1 MIHRHERSPIIGS
14 WRIVDM
20 EVWDR
25 DAFEL
30 EGPAT
35 FTFEADGT
43 GGFHLIAVQGW
54 IDARF
59 VTREGQAAVE
69 FSWEGNNERD
79 PASGRGW
86 AILEEDRL
94 VGRLF
99 LHLGDDSAFTAERWA
114 PLGPRTR
121 KGR

>member
-1 MIHRHERSPIIGS
+1 MNRKLARSPIIGS
-14 WRIVDM
+14 WRVVEM

-35 FTFEADGT
+35 FTFDADGT
-43 GGFHLIAVQGW
+43 GGFHLIAVRGW
-54 IDARF
+54 VDARF
-59 VTREGQAAVE
+59 VTREGREAVE
-69 FSWEGNNERD
+69 FSWEGNDERD

-86 AILEEDRL
+86 AILEGDRL

-99 LHLGDDSAFTAERWA
+99 FHLGDDSAFTAERYA
-114 PLGPRTR
+114 PKASRPLKSR
-121 KGR
+121 